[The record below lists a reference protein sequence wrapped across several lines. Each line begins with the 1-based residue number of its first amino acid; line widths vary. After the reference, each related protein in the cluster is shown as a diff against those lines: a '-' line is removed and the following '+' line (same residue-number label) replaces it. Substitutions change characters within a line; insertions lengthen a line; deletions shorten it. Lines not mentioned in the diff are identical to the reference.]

1 MSNKIKEKYTFF
13 YNNGVRKA
21 KGEYLENIRDGVY
34 KKYYISGNTEI
45 EGNYKLGKK
54 DGEWVFYS
62 EDGSIIKTILYE
74 DGEIVEEIIYQEE
87 IIILEE

>member
-1 MSNKIKEKYTFF
+1 M
-13 YNNGVRKA
+13 
-21 KGEYLENIRDGVY
+21 GVY

-54 DGEWVFYS
+54 DGE
-62 EDGSIIKTILYE
+62 
-74 DGEIVEEIIYQEE
+74 IVEEIIYQEE